1 MSPLES
7 LRRRLR
13 DALPPALGL
22 CFTLRANPLLGLA
35 FRLWRRHY
43 HLDGMSFEVPL
54 KGVDWSSLATYW
66 FDDYE
71 APERE
76 FCARFIRPTDRVC
89 ELGGCLGIVSMI
101 INRRLISPELHLVV
115 EANPFLIP
123 FLEKN
128 RQRNQGHFRVLHAAV
143 GDGSPL
149 SLDVSKGVLTST
161 QASGGALARTE
172 KVPGCTL
179 ESLCSQNGPFDVLV
193 MDVEGAEQQVLRGEA
208 WRLMRLIIVEWHPT
222 LIGQDVFQQ
231 GQEAL
236 RSAGFRCVV
245 SRQGSP
251 HIVEAWERLA
261 A

>member
-1 MSPLES
+1 MSNNFINKLVNDFFGIAKILGPYIAISWALKLLAN
-7 LRRRLR
+7 LR
-13 DALPPALGL
+13 
-22 CFTLRANPLLGLA
+22 T
-35 FRLWRRHY
+35 
-43 HLDGMSFEVPL
+43 V
-54 KGVDWSSLATYW
+54 
-66 FDDYE
+66 
-71 APERE
+71 
-76 FCARFIRPTDRVC
+76 
-89 ELGGCLGIVSMI
+89 
-101 INRRLISPELHLVV
+101 
-115 EANPFLIP
+115 

-128 RQRNQGHFRVLHAAV
+128 LQRNQGHLRVLHAAV